1 MGCKSK
7 KSHCNGKTLNQNGS
21 QTKTNKE
28 FLPSKKMIA
37 AEQKTL
43 KKN

>member
-1 MGCKSK
+1 VGCKSK

-21 QTKTNKE
+21 QTNKE
-28 FLPSKKMIA
+28 FLPSKQVIA